1 MNLFFSLFSIFIII
15 LLVLTKQHKYLIFF
29 ICLSVFTDVFYIEIG
44 PVLYLNHII
53 GILFFPF
60 LLIAYSNKKLISFSK
75 LVFFQLKPLFIN
87 FIYLFLLGILFG
99 FIFPWTDGPSYRTYW
114 QESQGRTII
123 TIIRLFIE
131 ILGALYII
139 WCIFKN
145 KVDLRFIIYSI
156 GWITF
161 VSFSVGIIEYLA
173 GEPIFRSIF
182 QKSPKILPDRYLGL
196 CGEPKNFGRNA
207 SLSYILLL
215 FYYIKFEKKKILL
228 FFILISTISVFLS
241 FSASTYILF
250 ASFNIFLLFER
261 KNLKLFFWAIPLF
274 FILVNLVQS
283 NEMFDEARW
292 KMEKA
297 LTGNDIRSD
306 SINDNN
312 IISRFDVFDFL
323 ALLFLV
329 NNPKY
334 LIIGT
339 GPNLISIPASIYVTD
354 FIEFDTYAKD
364 GGIDSVPNVM
374 FNNVLSSSGIIGIIL
389 YFIFF
394 FRLFKSSKSDKAGFC
409 KDLVIITIIFNMVI
423 FGFSMY
429 FLSGIIIG
437 LICKYQI
444 NNRLT
449 N

>member
-1 MNLFFSLFSIFIII
+1 
-15 LLVLTKQHKYLIFF
+15 
-29 ICLSVFTDVFYIEIG
+29 LSVFTDVFYIEIG